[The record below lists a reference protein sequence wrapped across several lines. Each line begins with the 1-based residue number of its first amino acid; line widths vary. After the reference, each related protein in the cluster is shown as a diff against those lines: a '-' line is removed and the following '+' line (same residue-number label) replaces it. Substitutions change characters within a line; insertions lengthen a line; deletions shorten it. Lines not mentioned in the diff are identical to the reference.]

1 MNAAIAQTSKTILD
15 FAPEL
20 PRPAVLCTLVSVTGS
35 APQEPGARMW
45 VSAER
50 FQGTLG
56 GGRFESEV
64 LAYARALL
72 GRRDAKPHLKEY
84 VLCKEMG
91 QCCGGRVQVFFE
103 PVARRKQLHIFGG
116 GHVGRALAE
125 TLAGS
130 PLGVKVIDLRPD
142 WGSASGLP
150 AGVGSV
156 CEDPLEYVRG
166 RAWDTCDAAC
176 VLTHSHDLDFALV
189 SALLDRPLGYL
200 GLIGSAHKARVFQ
213 ARLATQRGGDPAAV
227 ESLWDEK
234 VRCPMGEP
242 VASKNPKAI
251 AISIAMQLLR
261 EWALA

>member
-1 MNAAIAQTSKTILD
+1 MNTAIAQTSKTILD

-45 VSAER
+45 VAAER
-50 FQGTLG
+50 FDGTLG

-64 LAYARALL
+64 LAHARSLL
-72 GRRDAKPHLKEY
+72 ERRDAKAHLKEY

-103 PVARRKQLHIFGG
+103 PIARRKQLHIFGG

-125 TLAGS
+125 TLAGG
-130 PLGVKVIDLRPD
+130 PLDVTVVDPRPD
-142 WGSASGLP
+142 WGSRAGLP
-150 AGVGSV
+150 SGVRSA

-166 RAWDTCDAAC
+166 RAWDADDAAC
-176 VLTHSHDLDFALV
+176 ILTHSHDLDFALV
-189 SALLDRPLGYL
+189 AALLERPIGYL

-213 ARLATQRGGDPAAV
+213 ARLAARQGGDPAAV
-227 ESLWDEK
+227 ESLWEEK

-251 AISIAMQLLR
+251 AIGVAMQLLR